1 MTRTQQMTEA
11 LERHITK
18 SGLRVGDKLPPEREL
33 SRILGCSR
41 ETLRRALAEMEM
53 RGELWRHVG
62 QGTFLGARP
71 SGHPV
76 RDAILVQGATPLQLM
91 QARMTIEPSVAADA
105 AVLASPTQIA
115 WLNHLI
121 ARGRAATTRS
131 ECEQLDAAFHRGL
144 AEVTGNPILLG
155 LLDYLTGVRRHAAWQ
170 REWEQ
175 TYRRL
180 GVSTF
185 TTFHCEQHAK
195 VVACIAQ
202 GQGDEAATAMRQ
214 HLETIFEVMKGA
226 GPVS

>member
-1 MTRTQQMTEA
+1 M
-11 LERHITK
+11 K
-18 SGLRVGDKLPPEREL
+18 
-33 SRILGCSR
+33 
-41 ETLRRALAEMEM
+41 TLIAAAALA
-53 RGELWRHVG
+53 L
-62 QGTFLGARP
+62 TCATGAY
-71 SGHPV
+71 
-76 RDAILVQGATPLQLM
+76 
-91 QARMTIEPSVAADA
+91 AASHSD
-105 AVLASPTQIA
+105 
-115 WLNHLI
+115 
-121 ARGRAATTRS
+121 
-131 ECEQLDAAFHRGL
+131 
-144 AEVTGNPILLG
+144 TGNPILLG

-214 HLETIFEVMKGA
+214 HLETIFEAMKGA